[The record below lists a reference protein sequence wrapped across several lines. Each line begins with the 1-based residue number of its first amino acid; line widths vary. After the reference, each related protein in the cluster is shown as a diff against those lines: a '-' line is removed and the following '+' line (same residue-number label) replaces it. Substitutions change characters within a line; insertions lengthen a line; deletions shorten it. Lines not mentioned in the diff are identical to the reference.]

1 MRPFRRAINGVLV
14 GTSGQVL
21 HACEVVRLAG
31 ADTMSRSWMLGWRAL
46 LTGHRAV
53 ARAAAAGAMAAMVGE
68 RVAVAVRVAAVVCGA
83 EMNLD
88 SEKLQMSMCW

>member
-1 MRPFRRAINGVLV
+1 M
-14 GTSGQVL
+14 
-21 HACEVVRLAG
+21 
-31 ADTMSRSWMLGWRAL
+31 
-46 LTGHRAV
+46 TGHRAV
-53 ARAAAAGAMAAMVGE
+53 ARAAAAGVMAAMVGE